1 MKGGLVDSV
10 ATNPPFGE
18 ENKCKKD
25 LKYYMTQKAG
35 TVLDRYMYLIVNSK
49 VTLLK
54 FLVL

>member
-1 MKGGLVDSV
+1 MDSV